1 MTFSTWAGPCSGV
14 LPLRGGAPPWS
25 HVRACG
31 VIAGAQVPSRSP
43 GRSPRPVSFLSKR
56 STAVSSA
63 PSSVT
68 AQATGRALVPA
79 DTDHAKPGDRST
91 SDAKG
96 GRKRGRRRGTVKPI
110 RAEVPRRPELPFLVG
125 AGSRG
130 SGRHPRAPPSSSVP
144 RPESRCRAPG
154 QPCRLQTACPH
165 QAGPRPG
172 RFAAQGR
179 RLHPSSEQRWFSA
192 AWSLVGLSEP
202 PGGTSYTSVRRAR
215 RSSAGRAGVLGA
227 PCSLLSPW
235 LPSRWPS
242 L

>member
-1 MTFSTWAGPCSGV
+1 M
-14 LPLRGGAPPWS
+14 RGGAPPWS

-56 STAVSSA
+56 SAAVSSA

-79 DTDHAKPGDRST
+79 DMDHAKPGDRST

-110 RAEVPRRPELPFLVG
+110 RAEVPRRPEPPFLVG

-130 SGRHPRAPPSSSVP
+130 SGRHPRALPSSSVP

-154 QPCRLQTACPH
+154 QPCRLRTACPH

-192 AWSLVGLSEP
+192 AWSLVGLAEP